1 MCHLR
6 MRRKIECMKRVKGNE
21 CLYDMGSILRN
32 HKPFRQ
38 RLNRETLLD
47 CVILHTP

>member
-6 MRRKIECMKRVKGNE
+6 MRRKIECMKRVKGIE
-21 CLYDMGSILRN
+21 CVYEMGSICKN
-32 HKPFRQ
+32 HKPIRQ

-47 CVILHTP
+47 YVVSHTP